1 MRASDVPRT
10 PLVVPSEYFSQYDH
24 PSLAR
29 AAGVVFVEGIATAL
43 VLWLFVQRVIAQVDV
58 PPAERAE
65 VQSAVIGAVVSVVVL
80 LFVGW
85 FLLAAILHVFVW
97 FADGDRGFGT
107 TLAVVG
113 EAELVGVV
121 LLPVTGLALLNLAGG
136 TPSDPQAAAEFFQQ
150 AASSDTPLLLL
161 VSFVGTCW
169 KAVVQAV
176 GLAES
181 QGMDAGKAFALTVV
195 IGLVG
200 FLLNLAG

>member
-1 MRASDVPRT
+1 MA
-10 PLVVPSEYFSQYDH
+10 PSEYFSQYDH

-29 AAGVVFVEGIATAL
+29 AAGIVFVEGIATAL

-65 VQSAVIGAVVSVVVL
+65 VQSAVISAVIGAVVSVVVL

-195 IGLVG
+195 VGLVG

>member
-1 MRASDVPRT
+1 VA
-10 PLVVPSEYFSQYDH
+10 PSEYFSQYDH

-29 AAGVVFVEGIATAL
+29 AAGIVFVEGIATAV
-43 VLWLFVQRVIAQVDV
+43 VLWLFMQRVIAQVDV

-65 VQSAVIGAVVSVVVL
+65 VQSAVIGAVIGAVVSVVVL

-195 IGLVG
+195 VGLVG

>member
-1 MRASDVPRT
+1 MT
-10 PLVVPSEYFSQYDH
+10 PLVAPSKYFSQYDR

-29 AAGVVFVEGIATAL
+29 AAGIVFLEGIATAL
-43 VLWLFVQRVIAQVDV
+43 VLWLFMQRVIGRIDV
-58 PPAERAE
+58 TPAERAE
-65 VQSAVIGAVVSVVVL
+65 AQSAVTGALVGVVVL

-121 LLPVTGLALLNLAGG
+121 LVPVTGLALLNLAGG
-136 TPSDPQAAAEFFQQ
+136 TPSDPRAAAEFFQQ
-150 AASSDTPLLLL
+150 AASYGTPLLLL
-161 VSFVGTCW
+161 VSLVGTCW
-169 KAVVQAV
+169 KAAIQGV

-181 QGMDAGKAFALTVV
+181 QGMDAGKAFVLTFVV
-195 IGLVG
+195 GLVG